1 MEITLFKEITTESV
15 LRQIEE
21 SAPSPGLYVDMNNKE
36 ERKYV
41 KDSAAMING
50 LLKKLERARI
60 DISKAHKQSVE
71 AEAKVIRERLEA
83 ANEPYTALIDAHT
96 LERKQILDAK
106 KAKEAAIEL
115 AKQIESD
122 HEIALLFNDK
132 WDSEKE
138 QREAERVAAQKAHDE
153 QVAAEAIKREASK
166 IAHREAQE
174 KADREARERD
184 VEHKRQI
191 NRSIVNALVAEA
203 MISEQQAKNVL
214 VSIYENLVPNVT
226 IHY

>member
-1 MEITLFKEITTESV
+1 MEITLFKEITTESA
-15 LRQIEE
+15 LRQIED

-60 DISKAHKQSVE
+60 DISKAYKQSVE
-71 AEAKVIRERLEA
+71 AEAKIIRERLEA

-96 LERKQILDAK
+96 LERKKILDAK
-106 KAKEAAIEL
+106 KAKETAIEL

-138 QREAERVAAQKAHDE
+138 QREAERVAAQKAHDD

-166 IAHREAQE
+166 IEHREAQE